1 MSPKGLVRVT
11 MLPDTEHWAKMLMG
25 ETGLTS
31 EQDEVTRVI
40 LSGNSTVITE
50 LVGIE
55 SAGRNVT

>member
-1 MSPKGLVRVT
+1 